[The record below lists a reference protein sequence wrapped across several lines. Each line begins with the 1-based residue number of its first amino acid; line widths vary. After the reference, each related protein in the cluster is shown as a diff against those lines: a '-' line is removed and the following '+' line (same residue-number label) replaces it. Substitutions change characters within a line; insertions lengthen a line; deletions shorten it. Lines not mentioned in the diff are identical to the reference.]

1 MKPSITI
8 ARLAT
13 WLAVLVLLH
22 GCAAATVI
30 RQQPDFNEENN
41 RQLQQMFPSGK
52 VAVTTH
58 QETTLYYSNP

>member
-8 ARLAT
+8 VRLAA

-30 RQQPDFNEENN
+30 RKQPDFNEENN
-41 RQLQQMFPSGK
+41 RQLQQLFPTGK
-52 VAVTTH
+52 VAAATIDRIAC
-58 QETTLYYSNP
+58 YDGGR